1 MTRYIRYQR
10 SIRIYSLHVQLL
22 NEIGHR
28 RMHNN
33 LHSITIVL
41 ILSSSFIMLSYFV
54 SSADSSLAANT
65 TSSLLS
71 SLTKQAPLKKM
82 ASLPNVTKPSPNGT
96 RLQQIPSNIEFNV
109 EKIKNIVNTTAS
121 DVRNSIKKTISDVRT
136 ALLDLGIRI
145 AEIGSIIAA
154 AIAMIALIRRPWL
167 RIDKTQPPFVR
178 RIEVGAYGIDDTSL
192 PFDLRTFKISYK
204 INTVLV
210 RNKGW
215 KVAKNCKGILNIGNE
230 EVKLYWYAS
239 AAFERDVMTINTHS
253 AEYLELF
260 AIVDGEPSEIFSM
273 LSENISKL
281 KDYVNSET
289 VTDVSLRQTLNM
301 RIAAIVNKYRSAEDI
316 PRIIVQDANEGWR
329 IPGDK
334 YQHSIREPDIWRS
347 IMINGNIPLEKTKDI
362 AKVTVTLE
370 NARRLQE
377 RITILDKSD
386 GVRGTA
392 IRF

>member
-1 MTRYIRYQR
+1 
-10 SIRIYSLHVQLL
+10 
-22 NEIGHR
+22 
-28 RMHNN
+28 
-33 LHSITIVL
+33 
-41 ILSSSFIMLSYFV
+41 
-54 SSADSSLAANT
+54 
-65 TSSLLS
+65 
-71 SLTKQAPLKKM
+71 
-82 ASLPNVTKPSPNGT
+82 
-96 RLQQIPSNIEFNV
+96 
-109 EKIKNIVNTTAS
+109 
-121 DVRNSIKKTISDVRT
+121 
-136 ALLDLGIRI
+136 
-145 AEIGSIIAA
+145 
-154 AIAMIALIRRPWL
+154 MIALIRRPWL

-301 RIAAIVNKYRSAEDI
+301 RIDGDRKQ
-316 PRIIVQDANEGWR
+316 VQICRRYSSNNHTGC
-329 IPGDK
+329 K
-334 YQHSIREPDIWRS
+334 
-347 IMINGNIPLEKTKDI
+347 
-362 AKVTVTLE
+362 
-370 NARRLQE
+370 RRLEDSWRQVSAFDP
-377 RITILDKSD
+377 RT
-386 GVRGTA
+386 
-392 IRF
+392 